1 VAPRILGIL
10 LLVSAIAYMDRQILA
25 ILIEPIKAEL
35 GLSDTQAGLL
45 YGFTFAAFYALL
57 GIPIAKIADRASRAR
72 IIARSLFVFST
83 MTVLCGA
90 AMSYWQLLA
99 ARMVVGIGEAGTN
112 PASQSMIADL
122 YPMQRRSAAMAIFAA
137 GPHLGM
143 LIGFAI
149 GGVLGQLLGWRQA
162 FVAAGCL
169 SLAVTLLA
177 RVSLREP
184 ERVAQVPRAAQ
195 AVSVK
200 EAVRVLWRHS
210 STRHVFVGGTLANMA
225 TAALTGWLP
234 SFLMRSHGF
243 STSTTGVLLAFVLG
257 VLGGAGVVL
266 GGWLADRMGKQDASW
281 RMKMP
286 ATGVLICAVCW
297 AFVFADLGAT
307 VTVAALVLGGALLT
321 FHIGPTFALVQSVA
335 PTHMRALAAALLLF
349 VSSFVGFGLG
359 PLVVGRLS
367 DALSDNHGIDSLR
380 IAMLLVPV
388 LFAWAALHYYAA
400 ARALRAEN
408 DDPGAEPAAEAIPG

>member
-25 ILIEPIKAEL
+25 LLIEPIKAEL

-184 ERVAQVPRAAQ
+184 ERVAQAPRTAQ

-210 STRHVFVGGTLANMA
+210 SIRHVFVGGTLANMA

-349 VSSFVGFGLG
+349 VSGFVGFGLG

-408 DDPGAEPAAEAIPG
+408 DDPGAEPAAEAIRG

>member
-1 VAPRILGIL
+1 MAPRILGIL

-184 ERVAQVPRAAQ
+184 ERVAQAPRTAQ

-210 STRHVFVGGTLANMA
+210 SIRHVFVGGTLANMA

-349 VSSFVGFGLG
+349 VSGFVGFGLG

-408 DDPGAEPAAEAIPG
+408 DDPGAEPAAEAIRG